1 MYSINF
7 IISLNLQGGC
17 MVSMMIMLGMRH
29 DHVALYFGTCFFG
42 LFISSITPTAL
53 SLAEQYI
60 DVTCQYFIVS
70 CTYVYSIM
78 IILAAVHISFPP
90 D

>member
-1 MYSINF
+1 M
-7 IISLNLQGGC
+7 
-17 MVSMMIMLGMRH
+17 SMILMLGMRH

-60 DVTCQYFIVS
+60 DVTCKYCFVDIEIS
-70 CTYVYSIM
+70 NSLRGRSKFSIFTS
-78 IILAAVHISFPP
+78 VN
-90 D
+90 